1 METDNSELLRQQEL
15 VNIAKSIELKP
26 VISSNVGGIGYDA
39 EHQLLKV
46 AFKNKE
52 NYNYYLYEN
61 VNEEQY
67 NSIISAQSVGKM
79 LQESIIRNKDK
90 HNYIKL

>member
-46 AFKNKE
+46 AFK
-52 NYNYYLYEN
+52 L
-61 VNEEQY
+61 
-67 NSIISAQSVGKM
+67 S
-79 LQESIIRNKDK
+79 LP
-90 HNYIKL
+90 